1 MCIHEC
7 ISAFCYYEVYK
18 DLDKKMPK
26 FENDAKESE
35 VRETRKS
42 QFKACLEKNNIASQ
56 SELKSD
62 KKSPKSYSE
71 LRSECSA
78 KQCKNIEK
86 DDRFSRDLC
95 LHKCVNVECFEMAY
109 GDIEVSELSYQDL

>member
-1 MCIHEC
+1 MSFYNFLIHSIKPRQNELEDMLKKGPTAQTENAEILKEKKLKSYPEHRSECSRWSCADIDRDKKLYRDMCIHEC

-42 QFKACLEKNNIASQ
+42 
-56 SELKSD
+56 
-62 KKSPKSYSE
+62 
-71 LRSECSA
+71 
-78 KQCKNIEK
+78 
-86 DDRFSRDLC
+86 
-95 LHKCVNVECFEMAY
+95 
-109 GDIEVSELSYQDL
+109 